1 MLPEEVLPLLREWWK
16 VRPTRYDAN
25 VPVRQRWLFP
35 GRRVG
40 KHLTTR
46 QLSRLFHQAAKAAGI
61 TKPVSLHSLRHSF
74 ATELLDGGI
83 NIRYIQLL
91 LETSTYCGQYRRRRP
106 PAPSMTSTQRR

>member
-1 MLPEEVLPLLREWWK
+1 MIIRIEQSKGRKDRNVMLPEEVLPLLRGWWK

-46 QLSRLFHQAAKAAGI
+46 QLRRLFHQAAKAAGI

-83 NIRYIQLL
+83 NNC
-91 LETSTYCGQYRRRRP
+91 STFVAQ
-106 PAPSMTSTQRR
+106 